1 MFGIRGFKI
10 SAFCAEYLVFP
21 TIVNTNNNYFP
32 LQHYLLVALSNAG
45 TALPVKLELNFYT

>member
-10 SAFCAEYLVFP
+10 SVFCAEYLVFP